1 MVVVVVIDLTQPSS
15 ISSISLTV
23 SPSPVTVDL
32 TPRQLSIP
40 LPSHFYSPFTLPL
53 SGCGFFFFF
62 FFFFKGGVGGC
73 WFVLVVVVSVVA
85 AVVVVPLLLLLMMMI
100 MGRS

>member
-53 SGCGFFFFF
+53 SGCGFFIFY
-62 FFFFKGGVGGC
+62 FFFKGGVGGC
-73 WFVLVVVVSVVA
+73 GFVLVVVVNVVA